1 MSKKT
6 YGIHES
12 LINIK
17 EEILDRLFSREEYD
31 YEELGFYFSYPDLAF
46 PPYKGSELKIELSEK
61 INNDKESFLEDYMRL
76 YLLFHDK
83 ISDMYD
89 TQYLCDKI
97 ENGYYYFIA
106 KNIRIY
112 LFKIWQLLVKKNSE
126 LIQLGFLNDEKWFA
140 YIEQNNND
148 NENIA
153 MLSILSLDIFIN
165 SLLLY
170 IEEYRLKKYPHE
182 ELLPIIR
189 GKCRCDYG
197 YVCF

>member
-1 MSKKT
+1 MQKV
-6 YGIHES
+6 YIV
-12 LINIK
+12 NN
-17 EEILDRLFSREEYD
+17 LDCANC
-31 YEELGFYFSYPDLAF
+31 G
-46 PPYKGSELKIELSEK
+46 GKIESEINKLESIEKAVLNFTARKLKVTGDISAETERQMQK
-61 INNDKESFLEDYMRL
+61 I
-76 YLLFHDK
+76 
-83 ISDMYD
+83 
-89 TQYLCDKI
+89 CDKI